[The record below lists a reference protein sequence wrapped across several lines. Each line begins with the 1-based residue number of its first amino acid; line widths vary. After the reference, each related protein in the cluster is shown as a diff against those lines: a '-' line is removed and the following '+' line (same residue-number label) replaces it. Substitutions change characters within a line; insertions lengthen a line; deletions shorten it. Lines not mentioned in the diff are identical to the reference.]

1 MSDFY
6 FNTDPYLA
14 PYKDKVLA
22 LLEHTRLKE
31 GLISRYL
38 APCVYDFADYHL
50 TFGLHRTK
58 DGWLFREWA
67 PSAASVFIIGEKTA
81 WEKDSKYRLERV
93 TDTGVFEKRFDRQA
107 FRHGDLYRLKVEWNG
122 GEGDRI
128 PTAAGYVVQDPST
141 LIFNARVW
149 DPEPFSWQATGMD
162 SRPDPLLIYEA
173 HAGMAQEDGRIGTWA
188 EFEQHMLPKIKK
200 AGYNAVQ
207 LMAVQEHP
215 YYGSFGYHVSSFFAP
230 SSRFGTPEELKSL
243 IDKAHSMGL
252 RVFMDMIHSHAV
264 SNEVE
269 GLSRFDGTLHQFFHS
284 DEKGHHSL
292 WDSRCFNYGKLM
304 VVRFLLSNLRYWLEE
319 YNVDGFRFDGITS
332 MLFEDHGIGKAF
344 TGYDDYYNS
353 GLDVDGLAYL
363 FLANRL
369 VHGISPSAVTIA
381 EDVSGFP
388 GLAAPSE
395 QGGIG
400 FDYRFSMGVPDFWIK
415 LLKEYADED
424 WPLGNLWHELISSR
438 EEEKTISYVE
448 SHDQALVGDQTVMMR
463 LMGPDIYDSM
473 SVYSTGLKT
482 FRAVSLHK
490 MIRLVTLATSKSG
503 YLNFMGNEFGHPE
516 WIDFPSEQNNWSY
529 HYARRQ
535 WSLRYN
541 QVLYYSKL
549 ADFDAAMIEL
559 VKSDKI
565 IDSKRPELL
574 HLQEDNRVISFM
586 RGAYVFAF
594 NFHPNESFRD
604 YIIQAPTGTYK
615 TVLNTDESRFGGNGR
630 LVDDQIHHT
639 LKGAGLSLYLPTRT
653 GIVLKK
659 M

>member
-1 MSDFY
+1 MSDTY
-6 FNTDPYLA
+6 FTTDPYLA

-31 GLISRYL
+31 ALVCRYL
-38 APCVYDFADYHL
+38 APSVYDFADYHL

-58 DGWLFREWA
+58 EGWLFREWA
-67 PSAASVFIIGEKTA
+67 PSATSVYIIGEKTN
-81 WEKDSKYRLERV
+81 WEKEPGFRLERAGE
-93 TDTGVFEKRFDRQA
+93 TGVFEKRFDRQV

-128 PTAAGYVVQDPST
+128 PTAAGRVVQDPAT

-149 DPEPFSWQATGMD
+149 NPEPFTWQEPRPE
-162 SRPDPLLIYEA
+162 SRQAPLLIYEA
-173 HAGMAQEDGRIGTWA
+173 HAGMALEEERIGTWA
-188 EFEQHMLPKIKK
+188 EFEQHILPKIKK

-243 IDKAHSMGL
+243 IDKAHAMGL
-252 RVFMDMIHSHAV
+252 RVFMDVIHSHAV
-264 SNEVE
+264 KNEIE
-269 GLSRFDGTLHQFFHS
+269 GLSRFDGTLYQFFHA
-284 DEKGHHSL
+284 DEKGHHTL

-319 YNVDGFRFDGITS
+319 FRVDGFRFDGITS
-332 MLFEDHGIGKAF
+332 MLFEDHGLGKAF
-344 TGYDDYYNS
+344 TGYDDYLNS

-388 GLAAPSE
+388 GLAAPAD

-424 WPLGNLWHELISSR
+424 WPLGTLWHELISSR

-448 SHDQALVGDQTVMMR
+448 SHDQALVGDQTLMMR
-463 LMGPDIYDSM
+463 LMGSDIYHAM

-490 MIRLVTLATSKSG
+490 MIRLVTLGAAKSG

-516 WIDFPSEQNNWSY
+516 WIDFPSDRNNWSY
-529 HYARRQ
+529 QYARRQ

-549 ADFDAAMIEL
+549 AEFDQSMIEL
-559 VKSDKI
+559 VKSGGI
-565 IDSKRPELL
+565 IDFKKPDLL
-574 HLQEDNRVISFM
+574 HLHEENRVITFM
-586 RGAYVFAF
+586 RGTYVFVF
-594 NFHPNESFRD
+594 NFHPHESFKD
-604 YIIQAPTGTYK
+604 YIIHAPTGTYK
-615 TVLNTDESRFGGNGR
+615 TVLNTDESRFGGHGR
-630 LVDDQIHHT
+630 LVHDQIHHT
-639 LKGAGLSLYLPTRT
+639 LKESGLSLYLPTRT
-653 GIVLKK
+653 GIVLTKI
-659 M
+659 